1 MRRDHEEMRVIKSPA
16 AKRMAAV
23 AQGRCVSAHQSGG
36 HPKEISPS
44 IGINAQQ
51 QISVGQRGAKP

>member
-1 MRRDHEEMRVIKSPA
+1 MIKSPA